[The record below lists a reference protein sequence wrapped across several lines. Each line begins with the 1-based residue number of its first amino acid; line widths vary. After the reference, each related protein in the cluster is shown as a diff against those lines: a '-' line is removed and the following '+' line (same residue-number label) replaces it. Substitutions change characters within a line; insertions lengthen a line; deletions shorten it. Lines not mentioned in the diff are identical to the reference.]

1 MESPYSPFQLE
12 MLEAACVSSGY
23 SIPPLGIRKRLAN
36 DLGLSDAK
44 VRYWFSDRAEKDKD
58 STSNPCYGSG
68 QRYCGKSTFLS
79 FVSTEY
85 GGVCTTSRREEAAPK
100 LEVSKKQERMDAI
113 HKFHERAK
121 EVFASRVA
129 IEVELDHKVFGQTV
143 NVLIQMTL
151 EDIEFI
157 CTPYEWL
164 SNNAIVLYIRVSQAL
179 ARELDFKTSKE
190 KVSWVDVKMFK
201 SGMKYGMP
209 KIDEVR
215 KEWIDYVSPIIEKCG
230 DVCVARKVFDAITER
245 DLVSWNSMIS
255 GYSKMG
261 CSREAV
267 GLFKEMRM
275 KGCEPNEMSV
285 VSVLGACGDLGDLS
299 FGKLLEGLVVEK
311 GFELNTFVGSSLINM
326 FGKCGDLES
335 ARRIFDR
342 MPVKKD
348 SIPWNAMITGQV
360 SVPYL
365 QLYAQNGAADEA
377 IALFHDMISARA
389 EANKITLSAVL
400 SACASVGAIDL
411 GKWVEEYSSKKGYL
425 HDVYIATALVDMYAK
440 CGSINQAHQIFKNMP
455 SKNVVSWNAMISAL
469 AVHGRAQDAIALFKS
484 MLKDGTV
491 CPDDI
496 TFVGVLSA
504 CVHVGLVEE
513 GCQWF
518 DLMGPTFGLI
528 PKVEHYSC
536 VVDLLARS
544 GNLEEAWNFIEK
556 MPEKPDAVML
566 GALLGACKTRG
577 NVEIG
582 ERVVSL
588 LIDLEPANSGNYII
602 SAKMYA
608 NSKKWDDSARMRG
621 LMREKGVSKTPGVS
635 WIDIESQ
642 LHEFHAGEICL
653 ASNGISQVF
662 NSLNEEMKFEGYVP
676 NTSYL

>member
-1 MESPYSPFQLE
+1 
-12 MLEAACVSSGY
+12 
-23 SIPPLGIRKRLAN
+23 
-36 DLGLSDAK
+36 
-44 VRYWFSDRAEKDKD
+44 
-58 STSNPCYGSG
+58 
-68 QRYCGKSTFLS
+68 
-79 FVSTEY
+79 
-85 GGVCTTSRREEAAPK
+85 
-100 LEVSKKQERMDAI
+100 
-113 HKFHERAK
+113 
-121 EVFASRVA
+121 
-129 IEVELDHKVFGQTV
+129 
-143 NVLIQMTL
+143 
-151 EDIEFI
+151 
-157 CTPYEWL
+157 
-164 SNNAIVLYIRVSQAL
+164 
-179 ARELDFKTSKE
+179 
-190 KVSWVDVKMFK
+190 
-201 SGMKYGMP
+201 
-209 KIDEVR
+209 
-215 KEWIDYVSPIIEKCG
+215 
-230 DVCVARKVFDAITER
+230 
-245 DLVSWNSMIS
+245 MIS

-299 FGKLLEGLVVEK
+299 FGKLLEGLIEEK

-365 QLYAQNGAADEA
+365 QLFISFFPYICLVLYILTMICTWYAQNGAADEA
-377 IALFHDMISARA
+377 ITLFHDMISSRA
-389 EANKITLSAVL
+389 EPNKITLSAVL

-440 CGSINQAHQIFKNMP
+440 CGSINQAHQIFDNMP

-536 VVDLLARS
+536 MVDLLARS

-653 ASNGISQVF
+653 ESNGIYQVF
-662 NSLNEEMKFEGYVP
+662 NLLNEEMKLEGYVL
-676 NTSYL
+676 NTNFL

>member
-1 MESPYSPFQLE
+1 
-12 MLEAACVSSGY
+12 
-23 SIPPLGIRKRLAN
+23 
-36 DLGLSDAK
+36 
-44 VRYWFSDRAEKDKD
+44 
-58 STSNPCYGSG
+58 
-68 QRYCGKSTFLS
+68 
-79 FVSTEY
+79 
-85 GGVCTTSRREEAAPK
+85 
-100 LEVSKKQERMDAI
+100 
-113 HKFHERAK
+113 
-121 EVFASRVA
+121 
-129 IEVELDHKVFGQTV
+129 
-143 NVLIQMTL
+143 
-151 EDIEFI
+151 
-157 CTPYEWL
+157 
-164 SNNAIVLYIRVSQAL
+164 
-179 ARELDFKTSKE
+179 
-190 KVSWVDVKMFK
+190 
-201 SGMKYGMP
+201 
-209 KIDEVR
+209 
-215 KEWIDYVSPIIEKCG
+215 
-230 DVCVARKVFDAITER
+230 
-245 DLVSWNSMIS
+245 MIS

-299 FGKLLEGLVVEK
+299 FGKLLEGLIEEK

-326 FGKCGDLES
+326 FGKCGDLKS

-365 QLYAQNGAADEA
+365 QLFISFFPYICFVLHILTTVYTWYAQNGAADEA
-377 IALFHDMISARA
+377 IALFHDMISTRA
-389 EANKITLSAVL
+389 EPNKITLSAVL

-411 GKWVEEYSSKKGYL
+411 GYL

-518 DLMGPTFGLI
+518 DLMGPTF
-528 PKVEHYSC
+528 
-536 VVDLLARS
+536 

-653 ASNGISQVF
+653 ESNGIYQVF
-662 NSLNEEMKFEGYVP
+662 NLLNEEMKLEGYVP

>member
-1 MESPYSPFQLE
+1 MASHKLLNLLKQCDSFKLLKQIHTQMIINSITDKQNYLLSKLIDLKVNSDYTLLFFSHISKPNDFSYNLIIRALTNTWHDYSLTLQLYFEMKSFCIEPNNFTYPFL
-12 MLEAACVSSGY
+12 LISCANLPSL
-23 SIPPLGIRKRLAN
+23 SIGRLAHSCVVK
-36 DLGLSDAK
+36 LGL
-44 VRYWFSDRAEKDKD
+44 
-58 STSNPCYGSG
+58 
-68 QRYCGKSTFLS
+68 
-79 FVSTEY
+79 
-85 GGVCTTSRREEAAPK
+85 
-100 LEVSKKQERMDAI
+100 
-113 HKFHERAK
+113 
-121 EVFASRVA
+121 
-129 IEVELDHKVFGQTV
+129 ELDSHITHS
-143 NVLIQMTL
+143 LITM
-151 EDIEFI
+151 
-157 CTPYEWL
+157 Y
-164 SNNAIVLYIRVSQAL
+164 SR
-179 ARELDFKTSKE
+179 
-190 KVSWVDVKMFK
+190 
-201 SGMKYGMP
+201 
-209 KIDEVR
+209 
-215 KEWIDYVSPIIEKCG
+215 CG
-230 DVCVARKVFDAITER
+230 DVCVARKVFDAIPER

-299 FGKLLEGLVVEK
+299 FGKLLEGLVEEK

-348 SIPWNAMITGQV
+348 SIPWNAMITG
-360 SVPYL
+360 
-365 QLYAQNGAADEA
+365 YAQNGAADEA

-389 EANKITLSAVL
+389 EPNKITLSAVL

-536 VVDLLARS
+536 MVDLLARS

-653 ASNGISQVF
+653 ESNGIYQVF
-662 NSLNEEMKFEGYVP
+662 NLLNEEMKLEGYVP
-676 NTSYL
+676 NTNYL